1 MPSSDA
7 SKKTNEPENAAWQ
20 AAVRPRR
27 PRPQLTAGLSAR
39 ALALLLDGLLLL
51 ALGAPLL
58 WLGQRE
64 FVARLDDLRPA
75 ALLVNWGLPALW
87 FIGFWAWQGA
97 TPGKL
102 VAGIRVIDARS
113 GGRPRPAQAALRW
126 LGYLLGALSGGLGFA
141 WALLDPDERRGW
153 HDRLAGTRVVKRQRR
168 DDGQSG
174 DEDPGSYI
182 GRHWRGEQSL
192 AQSFWL
198 NHLLLSLPLGF
209 ALSGLMTWISLKGEA
224 LQAGSIAMLI
234 GWPIALAFSAW
245 AIVGTWRA
253 ASAYRRM
260 EGSLLWASLARLSLI
275 GATVQ
280 LLASA
285 LIGFAPQ
292 AGEFWQLARGR
303 DPIGQATLTL
313 SPDGR
318 SVRLDGPIGMG
329 DATRLQRLLA
339 GAPQPVR
346 EFELVSPGGR
356 IFEAERMVTLV
367 RQAGASTRAVGGC
380 ESACT
385 LVFLAGAQRQ
395 LMPGARLGF
404 HRASSGTYNPVFDEA
419 ANRELAATYRDMGL
433 PDYFIERTLRTPP
446 QGMWYPKDEE
456 LVAHA
461 LVAAPPRTLDIELP
475 AAGAGLEA
483 YQQALRG
490 HPTWHRLDTRFPGLA
505 DEAARRMLAARQAQ
519 AGEDEVQ
526 TAALQALAPRLP
538 ALIVGLPPELRRRYL
553 ALLQAQLRAAAAPA
567 QCQALLAG
575 DLALHRHMPLEL
587 RARETAWLDDA
598 AESEPPRWL
607 PRPPSGVELEV
618 VRRTLG
624 AQAPGAFGTLWD
636 GSAGRGGVGC
646 DQAQRLI
653 AAAARLPVA
662 QRELAERVLFQRT
675 GG

>member
-1 MPSSDA
+1 MPSKDVTQSR
-7 SKKTNEPENAAWQ
+7 EPDAAWQ
-20 AAVRPRR
+20 AAARPRR
-27 PRPQLTAGLSAR
+27 PRPQQTAGLGAR
-39 ALALLLDGLLLL
+39 ALALLLDLLLL
-51 ALGAPLL
+51 SGLGAPLL

-64 FVARLDDLRPA
+64 FIARLDDLRPA

-113 GGRPRPAQAALRW
+113 GGRPGPAQAALRW
-126 LGYLLGALSGGLGFA
+126 LGWLLCLLSGGIGFA
-141 WALLDPDERRGW
+141 WAGLDPDQRRGW
-153 HDRLAGTRVVKRQRR
+153 HDRLAGTRVVRRQRR
-168 DDGQSG
+168 DGRPD
-174 DEDPGSYI
+174 DEEQGSYI

-224 LQAGSIAMLI
+224 LQAGSIAVLI
-234 GWPIALAFSAW
+234 GWPLALVFSAW

-253 ASAYRRM
+253 ANAYRRM
-260 EGSLLWASLARLSLI
+260 EGSLLWATLARLSLA
-275 GATVQ
+275 GATLQ

-292 AGEFWQLARGR
+292 ADEFWQLARGR

-313 SPDGR
+313 AADGR
-318 SVRLDGPIGMG
+318 SVRLEGPIGMG
-329 DATRLQRLLA
+329 DATRLQQLLA
-339 GAPQPVR
+339 GAPQVR

-356 IFEAERMVTLV
+356 VFEAERMVGMV
-367 RQAGASTRAVGGC
+367 RAAGASTRAVGGC

-385 LVFLAGAQRQ
+385 LVFLAGAQRH

-404 HRASSGTYNPVFDEA
+404 HRASSGTSNPVFDEA

-475 AAGAGLEA
+475 AGAEA
-483 YQQALRG
+483 APLLQALRG
-490 HPTWHRLDTRFPGLA
+490 HPVWHRLEQRFPGLLE
-505 DEAARRMLAARQAQ
+505 EAAQRMQAVRAQ
-519 AGEDEVQ
+519 AGAEDEVQ

-538 ALIVGLPPELRRRYL
+538 ALITGLPPELRRRYL
-553 ALLQAQLRAAAAPA
+553 ALLQAQLRAAAVPA

-575 DLALHRHMPLEL
+575 ELALRRQLPLEL
-587 RARETAWLDDA
+587 RARETAWLGEA
-598 AESEPPRWL
+598 AEAEPPRWL

-624 AQAPGAFGTLWD
+624 AQAPGAFGALWD
-636 GSAGRGGVGC
+636 GGAGRGGIGC
-646 DQAQRLI
+646 EQAQRLI
-653 AAAARLPVA
+653 TAAARLPVA
-662 QRELAERVLFQRT
+662 QRELAERVLFQRP
-675 GG
+675 GA